1 MGSTIRVLTDP
12 PRSAPATEGETIL
25 ANLLQAGVPFPHNC
39 QAGNCGACK
48 CELVEGDIQ
57 ELPYSE
63 YALSA
68 EERARNLILACRTQA
83 WGDCAVRMLEAEEV
97 VLHPSRVM
105 RCRVRG
111 LSDLTHDIKELRLSI
126 EAGGPFSFSAGQHA
140 QLKLAA
146 GLQARNYSMAN
157 HPDDRTLEFQIR
169 HVPGGQA
176 SGYVFGDLKTG
187 DEITV
192 SGPLG
197 GAYLRENH
205 RGPMLAVA
213 GGSGMAPIKSILQTA
228 LRIDP
233 AREIHL
239 YFGVRAERDVYME
252 PYLKG
257 LARRHPGFTY
267 DIVLS
272 EPAGDTKRR
281 TGLVGA
287 AVAADFRFFAGY
299 KAYLAGPPPMVEAT
313 QQLLIDKGMALRDI
327 HADAFYSQADD
338 AINLPRANSK

>member
-1 MGSTIRVLTDP
+1 MGSTIRVLTEP

-25 ANLLQAGVPFPHNC
+25 ANLLQAGVAFPHNC

-48 CELVEGDIQ
+48 CELVEGDIL

-63 YALSA
+63 YALSP
-68 EERARNLILACRTQA
+68 EERSRNLILACRTQV

-111 LSDLTHDIKELRLSI
+111 LNDLTHDIRELRLSI
-126 EAGGPFSFSAGQHA
+126 EAGGPFVFSAGQHA
-140 QLKLAA
+140 RLKLAP
-146 GLQARNYSMAN
+146 GLQERNYSMAN
-157 HPDDRTLEFQIR
+157 HPDDETLEFQIR
-169 HVPGGQA
+169 HVPNGQA
-176 SGYVFGDLKTG
+176 SGHVFGNLKIG
-187 DEITV
+187 DDITV

-197 GAYLRENH
+197 GAYLRENRH
-205 RGPMLAVA
+205 GPMLAVA

-228 LRIDP
+228 LRIDS

-239 YFGVRAERDVYME
+239 YFGVRHERDVYME
-252 PYLKG
+252 PYLQE

-267 DIVLS
+267 EIVLS
-272 EPAGDTKRR
+272 EPLGGTKRR

-287 AVAADFRFFAGY
+287 AVAADFRSFDGY

-313 QQLLIDKGMALRDI
+313 QRLLIGGGMALRNI

-338 AINLPRANSK
+338 VFKLP